1 MGELNYE
8 TRHKLK
14 PHDFAILEK
23 FEFKYA
29 PVGFKFLNVKEDLEG
44 LELEPLSGTGKYGG
58 DAKMAWCEML
68 LEAQQGRAFYAS
80 AENQY
85 CEPGIFLSGHGEL
98 DPLAAGGRIGPP
110 FDIYADERPNRRV
123 YNHITVLA
131 PGSTYATAFAPV
143 DKLTFDPDLL
153 ILACDNMDQGERV
166 LRATQWDTGDMI
178 ESHMT
183 YVMGCNWL
191 YTYPFVTGKINTVWT
206 GVCYGMK
213 MYKLYPP
220 GLPIVVIPW
229 HHIDRVLRNMNE
241 MPWSLPGHTDQKD
254 EAYQKGYERLGVKDI
269 I

>member
-1 MGELNYE
+1 MGELHWE
-8 TRHKLK
+8 TRHKLR
-14 PHDFAILEK
+14 PHDFAILDK
-23 FEFKYA
+23 FDFKYA
-29 PVGFKFLNVKEDLEG
+29 PIGFKFFNVEDDLEG
-44 LELEPLSGTGKYGG
+44 LGLEQLEGEL
-58 DAKMAWCEML
+58 AWCQML
-68 LEAQQGRAFYAS
+68 LEAQKGKAFYAT

-98 DPLAAGGRIGPP
+98 TPLAAGGRIGPP

-123 YNHITVLA
+123 YNHVSVLA
-131 PGSTYATAFAPV
+131 AGSTYATGYAPI

-153 ILACDNMDQGERV
+153 ILGCDNMDQGERV

-178 ESHMT
+178 VSNMT
-183 YVMGCNWL
+183 YVMGCNWMF
-191 YTYPFVTGKINTVWT
+191 TYPFVSGNINTVWT

-220 GLPIVVIPW
+220 GLPIVIIPW

-241 MPWSLPGHTDQKD
+241 MPWTLPGHTDQKE
-254 EAYQKGYERLGVKDI
+254 EAYQLAFKRLGVEGI